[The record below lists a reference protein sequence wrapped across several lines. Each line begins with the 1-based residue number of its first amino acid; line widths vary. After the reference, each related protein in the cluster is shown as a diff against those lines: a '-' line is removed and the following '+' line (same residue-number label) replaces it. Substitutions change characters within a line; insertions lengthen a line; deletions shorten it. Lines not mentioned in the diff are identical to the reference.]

1 MASPSPSPPRRTPT
15 TGGRQSPFFRDL
27 ARAIPSHR
35 TSGSL
40 DPSST
45 PPPPPPLFT
54 LDDRLYAQDFSPDRS
69 ASNLLPVAPSPSPPT
84 RASSASRPPS
94 WDRSRG
100 IPPGP
105 CSLGDW
111 LVEPARKEVLALP
124 PPSPPPTRAANE
136 EVRSPVI
143 PLPAPPR
150 TAPSASVTG
159 ADGEEWVTV
168 FGFTARETNLV
179 LREFGKCGVILRHCS
194 GPRDLNWLHI
204 LYQHQYDARRA
215 LEKNGIQLFSGVAI
229 GVKITDPAQLQMDE
243 KMSESNYKGF
253 MVSLPSK
260 SSIQNAGASSNLGD
274 LPRPYDPKA
283 GRNINRDMGCSTGS
297 VAMPAKSVLV
307 KTMDL
312 IFGI

>member
-1 MASPSPSPPRRTPT
+1 MASPSPFPPRRTPT

-35 TSGSL
+35 ISGSL

-54 LDDRLYAQDFSPDRS
+54 LDDRFHAQDFSPDRT

-84 RASSASRPPS
+84 RASSAGRPPS
-94 WDRSRG
+94 WDPSRA

-105 CSLGDW
+105 CSLSDW
-111 LVEPARKEVLALP
+111 IVEPARNEALALP
-124 PPSPPPTRAANE
+124 PPSSPPANADA
-136 EVRSPVI
+136 RSPVV

-159 ADGEEWVTV
+159 VDAEEWVTV
-168 FGFTARETNLV
+168 FGFSGRETNLV

-194 GPRDLNWLHI
+194 GPRDGNWIHI
-204 LYQHQYDARRA
+204 LYQHQYDALRA
-215 LEKNGIQLFSGVAI
+215 LEKNGIQLFSGVAV
-229 GVKITDPAQLQMDE
+229 GVKITDPVQLQMDE
-243 KMSESNYKGF
+243 KMSGSNYKGF

-260 SSIQNAGASSNLGD
+260 SSIQNARASSNLGN

-283 GRNINRDMGCSTGS
+283 GRNGNRDMGCSTGS
-297 VAMPAKSVLV
+297 VAMPAKSVLA